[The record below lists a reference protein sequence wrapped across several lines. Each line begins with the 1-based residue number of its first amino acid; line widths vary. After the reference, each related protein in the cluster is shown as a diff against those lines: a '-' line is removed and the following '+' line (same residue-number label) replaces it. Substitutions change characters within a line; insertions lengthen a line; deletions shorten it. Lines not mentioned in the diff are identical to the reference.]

1 MPKQQKSRAHKESQ
15 GKHGGGGKGRPLTGI
30 EKILMGG
37 GLYRNINKPN
47 FGKKITEPAS

>member
-1 MPKQQKSRAHKESQ
+1 MAKGQKQRAKKTSQ
-15 GKHGGGGKGRPLTGI
+15 GIHGGGGKGRPLTGI

-47 FGKKITEPAS
+47 FGKKIDEAKA